1 MKPWLIYIALASAG
15 TANAAAENCEA
26 LRTQIES
33 KIAAAGVTR
42 FTVTTV
48 DANAEAG
55 GQVVGSC
62 ELGSKR
68 IVYQREGAPPAPSA
82 PDAASNGA
90 PPRAADERILTECKD
105 GTVSVGGDCKR

>member
-1 MKPWLIYIALASAG
+1 MKSWLIYIALASAG
-15 TANAAAENCEA
+15 TANAAAESCEA

-42 FTVTTV
+42 FTVATI
-48 DANAEAG
+48 DANAEAR

-62 ELGSKR
+62 ELGSKK
-68 IVYQREGAPPAPSA
+68 IVYQREGASPTSSA

-90 PPRAADERILTECKD
+90 PARAGDERILTECKD
-105 GTVSVGGDCKR
+105 GTVSVGGNCKK

>member
-42 FTVTTV
+42 FTVATV
-48 DANAEAG
+48 DANAEAS

-62 ELGSKR
+62 ELGSKK
-68 IVYQREGAPPAPSA
+68 IVYQREGAPPAPPA
-82 PDAASNGA
+82 PDAASSSA
-90 PPRAADERILTECKD
+90 PPRAGDERILTECKD